1 MDELEE
7 ELEIESQEDLD
18 YDPNE
23 GIINAPFDEEL
34 EVIRPRETKKLNKK
48 IDEKTFFQTQ
58 VTKLLRIKKT
68 QIEMIRDRGYDIGLD
83 KEYLDM
89 SYTQF
94 YDKFK
99 DFSIQELFSSLS
111 KIYYNEQGQTTSV
124 FYSIPTNKHLS
135 ATDIMPIF
143 ESIEKNSNMR
153 KFIVVSENSPSP
165 ELKKQIANLESK
177 NLYGSLSNSIRIQIF
192 MYNELIFNPTK
203 HFLVPKHRIMSEDEA
218 KELLKYVRIEDLARL
233 SDMDIQVRYL
243 GAERLSILEILREDL
258 NPYSDNI
265 IHKSLFYRVVVNELL

>member
-34 EVIRPRETKKLNKK
+34 EVIRPREVAKLNKK
-48 IDEKTFFQTQ
+48 IDEKAFFQTQ
-58 VTKLLRIKKT
+58 VTKLLRIKRT
-68 QIEMIRDRGYDIGLD
+68 QIEMIQDRGYDIGLD
-83 KEYLDM
+83 KEYLTM
-89 SYTQF
+89 TYIQF

-99 DFSIQELFSSLS
+99 DFSIYELFSSLS
-111 KIYYNEQGQTTSV
+111 KIYYNERQTISV

-135 ATDIMPIF
+135 AADIMPIF
-143 ESIEKNSNMR
+143 ESIEKTSNMK
-153 KFIVVSENSPSP
+153 KFIVISENSPSP

-177 NLYGSLSNSIRIQIF
+177 NLYGSLDNSIRIQIF
-192 MYNELIFNPTK
+192 MYNELILNPTK
-203 HFLVPKHRIMSEDEA
+203 HFLVPKHRIMSEDEV

-233 SDMDIQVRYL
+233 SDTDIQVRYL